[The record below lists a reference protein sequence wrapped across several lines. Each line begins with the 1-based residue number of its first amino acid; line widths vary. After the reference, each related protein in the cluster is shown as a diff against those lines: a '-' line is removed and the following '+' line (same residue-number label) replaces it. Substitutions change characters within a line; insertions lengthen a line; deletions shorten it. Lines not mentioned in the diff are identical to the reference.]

1 MICPNCRLE
10 YRMGATHCSD
20 CDVALVPEM
29 PVHVPPA
36 PPAEPG
42 DPNEDPFCS
51 FWQGEDPRVHVELC
65 SVLDDAGIPHKSL
78 FRSDH
83 LFGLSNYSAFELGV
97 PFSLYEKAEA
107 AVKAVF
113 GSDEYDAMNALSGM
127 QLPDDSDA
135 NAKLLPDSTN
145 PNSSFATPPDARSTS
160 DKYWY
165 PEDATVKVWLSED
178 QTPADFLVAALRENR
193 IYSRVE
199 NAGNRAEIYVAP
211 EDEARA
217 KEIVRE
223 VRDATPPE

>member
-10 YRMGATHCSD
+10 YRLGVTRCTD
-20 CDVALVPEM
+20 CNVALVPEM
-29 PVHVPPA
+29 PVHVPVE
-36 PPAEPG
+36 PPTEPG

-51 FWQGEDPRVHVELC
+51 FWQGEDPRVHAELC
-65 SVLDDAGIPHKSL
+65 SVLEDASIPHKSL

-83 LFGLSNYSAFELGV
+83 LFGLSNYTAFELGV

-107 AVKAVF
+107 AVKEVF
-113 GSDEYDAMNALSGM
+113 GTDEYDAMNALSSV
-127 QLPDDSDA
+127 QLPGDSEDDT
-135 NAKLLPDSTN
+135 KLLPDSSN
-145 PNSSFATPPDARSTS
+145 PHSSFASPPDARGNS

-165 PEDATVKVWLSED
+165 PEDATIKVWLSED
-178 QTPADFLVAALRENR
+178 DTPADFLVAALRENR

-199 NAGNRAEIYVAP
+199 NVKNRAEIYVAP

-223 VRDATPPE
+223 VKEGTPPQ

>member
-10 YRMGATHCSD
+10 YRLGVARCSD
-20 CDVALVPEM
+20 CGVALVAEM
-29 PVHVPPA
+29 PVHVPA
-36 PPAEPG
+36 EPPAEPG

-51 FWQGEDPRVHVELC
+51 FWQGEDPRVHAELC
-65 SVLDDAGIPHKSL
+65 SVLEDAGIPHKSL

-107 AVKAVF
+107 AVKEVF
-113 GSDEYDAMNALSGM
+113 GTDEYDAMNALSGV
-127 QLPDDSDA
+127 QLPGDSEAD
-135 NAKLLPDSTN
+135 AKLLPDSSN
-145 PNSSFATPPDARSTS
+145 PHSSLASPPDARSNS

-165 PEDATVKVWLSED
+165 PEDATIKVWLSED
-178 QTPADFLVAALRENR
+178 DTPADFLVAALRENR

-199 NAGNRAEIYVAP
+199 NVKNRAEIYVAP

-223 VRDATPPE
+223 VKEGTPPQ